1 MIRAG
6 RVLHQPARV
15 AGAVA
20 LLCVA
25 ALVAPLPAAAQETVS
40 LEQALRTALTL
51 NPNIESAGA
60 AAAAA
65 TSSRWADWGAFLPTA
80 DVRGTL
86 SQTDFTTVTFVDP
99 TGVSQTLDDPITAT
113 RKSSSASLS
122 FGLALLNPE
131 RIANVKSGA
140 ARENAADFRLTAA
153 ERVVIRDVKRS
164 YFEAL
169 KQTQLLE
176 VSQRQLGARRQDFEV
191 TQQRYRIAAASR
203 SDLLGAEMDLSDAEI
218 RVLDSEDALSRA
230 LRQLQVTLGVPVT
243 DTDLGSIGVID
254 VDRVPDAAPLNAD
267 ALVVSALAAN
277 PNLLALREDRRAASS
292 DLWSAKA
299 TYLPRIDIG
308 YTFGRSKELGR
319 DESLLDFS
327 PANTSDGFVISGSWN
342 LFSGFTRKRQT
353 AQADQQQRQAAA
365 QLTAQQLQLEKDVRD
380 LVKELKRR
388 SQRLT
393 ILERN
398 VQLAGE
404 RLELSR
410 EQYRLG
416 SIPYFNLQQAI
427 DRLTLTEQSLFQER
441 YDYLIGWANL
451 EEKVGGDLSTGAS

>member
-1 MIRAG
+1 MSRPGLTESAT
-6 RVLHQPARV
+6 VL
-15 AGAVA
+15 
-20 LLCVA
+20 
-25 ALVAPLPAAAQETVS
+25 LVAVVLNATPLSAQETVT
-40 LEQALRTALTL
+40 LESALRTALVQ
-51 NPNIESAGA
+51 NPNIETAAA

-80 DVRGTL
+80 SLRGSL
-86 SQTDFTTVTFVDP
+86 SETDFTTVTFLDP
-99 TGVSQTLDDPITAT
+99 TGVSQELEDPITST
-113 RKSSSASLS
+113 RKNSSASLS
-122 FGLALLNPE
+122 FGLGILNPE
-131 RIANVKSGA
+131 RIGNVKAGA

-176 VSQRQLGARRQDFEV
+176 VSERQLDARRQDVQV

-203 SDLLGAEMDLSDAEI
+203 SDLLGAEMDLSDAEL
-218 RVLDSEDALSRA
+218 RVLDSEDALSQA
-230 LRQLQVTLGVPVT
+230 LRQLQVTLGTTVT
-243 DTDLGSIGVID
+243 DTDPGTIDLVD
-254 VDRVPDAAPLNAD
+254 VDRVPDAAPLNAEVLVSN
-267 ALVVSALAAN
+267 ALTAN
-277 PNLLALREDRRAASS
+277 PNLLALRMDEKAAAA
-292 DLWSAKA
+292 DLWSARS

-308 YTFGRSKELGR
+308 YSFGRTKDIGP
-319 DESLLDFS
+319 DESLIDFT
-327 PANTSDGFVISGSWN
+327 PANTSQGFAITGSWD
-342 LFSGFTRKRQT
+342 LLSGFTRKRQT
-353 AQADQQQRQAAA
+353 AQADQLKRQAMAG
-365 QLTAQQLQLEKDVRD
+365 LLEQQLLIEKDVRD

-388 SQRLT
+388 SQRLE

-404 RLELSR
+404 RFELAR

-427 DRLTLTEQSLFQER
+427 DRLTLSEQSLFRER

-451 EEKVGGDLSTGAS
+451 EEKVGGDLGGT

>member
-1 MIRAG
+1 VIRAG
-6 RVLHQPARV
+6 RVLHQPARF

-20 LLCVA
+20 LLCAA

-65 TSSRWADWGAFLPTA
+65 TSSRWADW
-80 DVRGTL
+80 TL

-176 VSQRQLGARRQDFEV
+176 VSQRQLGARRQDFEL